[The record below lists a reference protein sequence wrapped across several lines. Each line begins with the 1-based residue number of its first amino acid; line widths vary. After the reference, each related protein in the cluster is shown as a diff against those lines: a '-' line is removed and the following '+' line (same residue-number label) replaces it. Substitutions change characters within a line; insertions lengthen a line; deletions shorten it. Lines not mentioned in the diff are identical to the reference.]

1 MILEHIEGPWD
12 VKNLSP
18 EELKTLAAEIRQF
31 LIEKISVTGG
41 HLASNLGVVELTI
54 ALYLAFDLPRD
65 KVIWDVGHQSYTHK
79 ILSGRREMFDELRQY
94 GGMSGFPKRKES
106 PYDSFDTGHS
116 STSISAGLGIAQ
128 GRDLL
133 GEDYAVISV
142 IGDGAL
148 TGGMAYEALNNAAH
162 LKKNFIIILN
172 DNNMSISEN
181 VGGMSKYLSSLRSGA
196 GYNELKRRVSETLLK
211 IPVVGAGLVEKISRT
226 KDSIKQL
233 VIPGMLFENMG
244 VTYLGPVDGHDIKA
258 MVKTLKE
265 ARRMDHAV
273 LVHVLTKKGKGYA
286 PAEKNPSRFHGIDP
300 FDIATG
306 KSLKEKIYPTY
317 TDVFSKEIC
326 RLAETENR
334 LVAVTA
340 AMPDGTG
347 LKAFSRY
354 FPDRFFDVG
363 IAEQHAVTSAA
374 GMAAAGLKPV
384 VAVYSSF
391 LQRGFD
397 QVLHDV
403 CIQNLPVIFALDRAG
418 LVGSD
423 GETHQGIFD
432 LSYLSCIP
440 NMSIMAPK
448 NLWELRQELE
458 FAVCHYDGPIAIRY
472 PRGQAYRGLKEFD
485 APIEYGKGE
494 LLYEGSRIA
503 LLAVGSM
510 VSTAEH
516 VREGFHCTLA
526 NGRFIKPVDYELADR
541 LAQAH
546 ELMVILEEN
555 VLQGGYGLQVKA
567 YVQEHYP
574 YVHVLTIALPDAY
587 VEHGNVSVLRQTL
600 GIDSDS
606 VIRTMRMAWGPLDK
620 SMNAMETAANEEQK
634 EEKA

>member
-54 ALYLAFDLPRD
+54 ALYLAFDLPKD

-162 LKKNFIIILN
+162 LKKNFIIVLN

-181 VGGMSKYLSSLRSGA
+181 VGGMSKYLSGLRSGV
-196 GYNELKRRVSETLLK
+196 GYNELKRQVSETLLK

-244 VTYLGPVDGHDIKA
+244 VTYLGPVDGHDIKT
-258 MVKTLKE
+258 MVKTFKE

-306 KSLKEKIYPTY
+306 KSLKEKVYPTY
-317 TDVFSKEIC
+317 TDVFSKKIC
-326 RLAETENR
+326 QLAETNPR

-347 LKAFSRY
+347 LKAFSKCY
-354 FPDRFFDVG
+354 PDRFFDVG

-403 CIQNLPVIFALDRAG
+403 CIQNLSVVFALDRAG

-432 LSYLSCIP
+432 LSYLSSIP
-440 NMSIMAPK
+440 NMHIMAPK
-448 NLWELRQELE
+448 NKWELSDMLKYAVE
-458 FAVCHYDGPIAIRY
+458 FDGPIALRY
-472 PRGQAYRGLKEFD
+472 PRGEAYDGLKEYRR
-485 APIEYGKGE
+485 PVEYGKSE
-494 LLYEGSRIA
+494 VIYEEEDIA
-503 LLAVGSM
+503 LLAVGNM
-510 VSTAEH
+510 VKIAEQ
-516 VREGFHCTLA
+516 VRKNLKEIGYSCTLVNA
-526 NGRFIKPVDYELADR
+526 RFVKPIDTEVLDMLSADHK
-541 LAQAH
+541 L
-546 ELMVILEEN
+546 LVTMEEN
-555 VLQGGYGLQVKA
+555 VRSGGYGEKVMDYVVEQELPVK
-567 YVQEHYP
+567 
-574 YVHVLTIALPDAY
+574 LLNISLPDEY
-587 VEHGNVSVLRQTL
+587 VEHGNVALLYEEV
-600 GIDSDS
+600 GIDAQT
-606 VIRTMRMAWGPLDK
+606 VTKRIIEKYITCRK
-620 SMNAMETAANEEQK
+620 EQK
-634 EEKA
+634 

>member
-54 ALYLAFDLPRD
+54 ALYLAFDLPKD

-162 LKKNFIIILN
+162 LKKNFIIVLN

-181 VGGMSKYLSSLRSGA
+181 VGGMSKYLSGLRSGV
-196 GYNELKRRVSETLLK
+196 GYNELKRQVSETLLK

-244 VTYLGPVDGHDIKA
+244 ITYLGPVDGHNIPALCK
-258 MVKTLKE
+258 VLKE
-265 ARRMDHAV
+265 AQKLDHAV
-273 LVHVLTKKGKGYA
+273 LVHVLTKKGKGYE
-286 PAEKNPSRFHGIDP
+286 PAEKNPAHFHGVSP
-300 FDIATG
+300 FDIKTG
-306 KSLKEKIYPTY
+306 KPLAEKKYPTY
-317 TDVFSKEIC
+317 TDVFSKKLC
-326 RLAETENR
+326 QLGETHPE

-347 LKAFSRY
+347 VAAFGKK

-363 IAEQHAVTSAA
+363 IAEAHAVTSAA
-374 GMAAAGLKPV
+374 GMAAAGLRPV

-391 LQRGFD
+391 LQRGYD
-397 QVLHDV
+397 QILHDV
-403 CIQNLPVIFALDRAG
+403 CIQNLPVLFAVDRAG

-432 LSYLSCIP
+432 YSYLTSIP
-440 NMSIMAPK
+440 NMSVAAPK
-448 NLWELRQELE
+448 NLWELRAMLD
-458 FAVCHYDGPIAIRY
+458 FAMDYKAPFAIRY
-472 PRGQAYRGLKEFD
+472 PRGTAYRGLKEFMQ
-485 APIEYGKGE
+485 PIAYGKGE
-494 LLYEGSRIA
+494 MIYEEENIA

-510 VSTAEH
+510 VSTGEH
-516 VREGFHCTLA
+516 VRAKLKEEGVSCTLA
-526 NGRFIKPVDYELADR
+526 NARFVKPFDKELVDR
-541 LAQAH
+541 LAKNH
-546 ELMVILEEN
+546 RLIVTMEEN
-555 VLQGGYGLQVKA
+555 VLQGGFGLPVTA
-567 YVQEHYP
+567 YIHEHYP
-574 YVHVLTIALPDAY
+574 QVKVMNIALPDAY
-587 VEHGNVSVLRQTL
+587 VEHGNVSVLRKGL

-606 VIRTMRMAWGPLDK
+606 IIQRL
-620 SMNAMETAANEEQK
+620 
-634 EEKA
+634 KAEGWL

>member
-12 VKNLSP
+12 VKKLSP
-18 EELKTLAAEIRQF
+18 QELETLAAEIRRF

-54 ALYLAFDLPRD
+54 ALYLAFDLPKD

-116 STSISAGLGIAQ
+116 STSISAGLGMAQ

-162 LKKNFIIILN
+162 LNKNFIIILN

-181 VGGMSKYLSSLRSGA
+181 VGGISKYLSGLRSGS
-196 GYNELKRRVSETLLK
+196 GYNKLKRRVSEGLLK
-211 IPVVGAGLVEKISRT
+211 IPVVGTGLVEKISRT
-226 KDSIKQL
+226 KNSIKQL
-233 VIPGMLFENMG
+233 IIPGMLFENMG
-244 VTYLGPVDGHDIKA
+244 VTYLGPVDGHDIKTL
-258 MVKTLKE
+258 VKTLKE

-306 KSLKEKIYPTY
+306 KSLKEKTAPTY

-326 RLAETENR
+326 RLAEQQPH

-347 LKAFSRY
+347 LKAFSKQY
-354 FPDRFFDVG
+354 PDRFFDVG

-403 CIQNLPVIFALDRAG
+403 CIQNLPVVFALDRAG

-448 NLWELRQELE
+448 NLWELQKELE
-458 FAVCHYDGPIAIRY
+458 FAVCQYDGPIAIRY
-472 PRGQAYRGLKEFD
+472 PRGQAYRGLKEFS
-485 APIEYGKGE
+485 APVVYGKGE

-516 VREGFHCTLA
+516 VRTKLMETGFTCTLA
-526 NGRFIKPVDYELADR
+526 NGRFIKPMDYELADR
-541 LAQAH
+541 LAGEH
-546 ELMVILEEN
+546 EFLVILEEN

-574 YVHVLTIALPDAY
+574 KVKVLTIALPDAY
-587 VEHGNVSVLRQTL
+587 VEHGNVSVLRETL

-606 VIRTMRMAWGPLDK
+606 VIRAMRRSFSPLDE
-620 SMNAMETAANEEQK
+620 AMK
-634 EEKA
+634 YSGI